1 MKKLL
6 LSMLIGVSAY
16 ANAQQ
21 TGTWSFAKGSFNDVA
36 IMSNDGG
43 MNITYLKK
51 PERSQLL
58 LSTKKKIDCILC
70 SVDFF
75 FSDKKVI
82 NADVEYLNQNQNGE
96 YVYSVLNKSNI
107 LKAFSYSQSFALREN
122 KGGSVYQFTS
132 PNPIRYFG
140 GEYNEWQYKNEF
152 YSTDSLNYYN
162 GKEGMITASLSA
174 HKTILGIQNISIKGT
189 KLDCTPGCVIDVYFS
204 QGTGKYQLNREDT
217 SGKTAYKFS
226 ANFVKDMMK
235 YNSKDTFAI
244 KVKTVDRGDLIFKF
258 DSSTFSSSYNL
269 N

>member
-36 IMSNDGG
+36 ILSNDGA
-43 MNITYLKK
+43 MNITYLRK

-107 LKAFSYSQSFALREN
+107 LKAFS
-122 KGGSVYQFTS
+122 
-132 PNPIRYFG
+132 
-140 GEYNEWQYKNEF
+140 
-152 YSTDSLNYYN
+152 
-162 GKEGMITASLSA
+162 
-174 HKTILGIQNISIKGT
+174 
-189 KLDCTPGCVIDVYFS
+189 
-204 QGTGKYQLNREDT
+204 
-217 SGKTAYKFS
+217 
-226 ANFVKDMMK
+226 
-235 YNSKDTFAI
+235 
-244 KVKTVDRGDLIFKF
+244 
-258 DSSTFSSSYNL
+258 
-269 N
+269 